1 MKDEHRTVFMG
12 TNPVLLLRW
21 RAYWEPDFFL
31 LQLDSELTARHELQV
46 EMKKMESDFE
56 QKLHDLQGE
65 KNTLDSEKQQIT
77 TEKQDLEAEV
87 SQLTSEVMCEQSRAP
102 SLPSAAS
109 G

>member
-1 MKDEHRTVFMG
+1 
-12 TNPVLLLRW
+12 
-21 RAYWEPDFFL
+21 
-31 LQLDSELTARHELQV
+31 
-46 EMKKMESDFE
+46 MKKMESDFE

-87 SQLTSEVMCEQSRAP
+87 SQLTSEVRCEQSRAP

-109 G
+109 GQDSVLLLPEGSDSQS